1 MAAGEI
7 TESGA
12 ALCPLSPRPVPAA
25 LQVGPAAM
33 ADGEGDPG
41 VFTATAL
48 PGDPRLLP
56 TVTSAFLGTRVFRA
70 ILHAAGV
77 YSGAAGDTHRADV
90 PSPLGLRMAAPA
102 ARSPAESFTLNTW
115 TGEQGARAFP
125 GDLPEV
131 PFSLLLLPF
140 LLSRIFLLLVVRS
153 PRGTVPLEQAENSP
167 FVWE

>member
-1 MAAGEI
+1 
-7 TESGA
+7 
-12 ALCPLSPRPVPAA
+12 
-25 LQVGPAAM
+25 M

-56 TVTSAFLGTRVFRA
+56 TVTNAFLGTRVFRD

-77 YSGAAGDTHRADV
+77 YSGAAGDTHRADL
-90 PSPLGLRMAAPA
+90 PSPLGLRMAAPG

-115 TGEQGARAFP
+115 TGEQEPAPALGA
-125 GDLPEV
+125 LPAAR
-131 PFSLLLLPF
+131 FSLLLLLFP
-140 LLSRIFLLLVVRS
+140 LTHIFLLLILCS
-153 PRGTVPLEQAENSP
+153 PRGAAPLEQAENPP